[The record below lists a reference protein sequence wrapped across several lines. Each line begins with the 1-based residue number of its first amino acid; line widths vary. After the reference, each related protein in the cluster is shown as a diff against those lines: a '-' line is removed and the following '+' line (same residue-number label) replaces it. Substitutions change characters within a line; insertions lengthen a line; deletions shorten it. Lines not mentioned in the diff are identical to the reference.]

1 MHHSTRRTV
10 ASQISV
16 QLYTVRDAI
25 AADLPGTLQRL
36 AGIGFEQV
44 ELFGYTDRADEYV
57 TALADAG
64 LTAPSGHAKLIGTDV
79 EQILTA
85 SASLGMGTVIDPHI
99 DESRWTTREDV
110 EAIARELSTV
120 AARAADHG
128 LAVGYHN
135 HAFELE
141 NRIDGVPALQVFADA
156 LHDDVVIELD
166 TYWAEVGGV
175 PAAPFLE
182 LLGDRVQFLHVKDG
196 PKTKDDKEQTAVG
209 AGAMPVAEILA
220 AAPNA
225 LRVIELDD
233 HEGDVFQAVTESYA
247 FLNGVRA

>member
-1 MHHSTRRTV
+1 M

-25 AADLPGTLQRL
+25 AADLPGTLRRL
-36 AGIGFEQV
+36 RDIGFEQV

-99 DESRWTTREDV
+99 DEERWITRADV
-110 EAIARELSTV
+110 EAIARELSAV
-120 AARAADHG
+120 ATRAADHG

-175 PAAPFLE
+175 PAAAFLE

-209 AGAMPVAEILA
+209 AGAMPIEEILA

-233 HEGDVFQAVTESYA
+233 HDGDVFQAVTESYA